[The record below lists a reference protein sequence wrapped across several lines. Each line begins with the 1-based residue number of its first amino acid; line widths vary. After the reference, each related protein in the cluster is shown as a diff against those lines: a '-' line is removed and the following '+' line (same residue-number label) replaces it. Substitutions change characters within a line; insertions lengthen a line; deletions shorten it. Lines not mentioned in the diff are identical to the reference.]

1 LTLDKVN
8 QTISII
14 NNKTVPIVF
23 VLFLTFLLMFSG
35 RLEVTSGTILTS
47 LNNSS
52 SFNST
57 AAVPP
62 PPLPPE
68 LTSTQI
74 YSSTNGT
81 CSLTP
86 SLIEIEGTPQQMEGP
101 YFVDGMPNRSDIR
114 TDPSDGSM
122 QQGIP
127 LDLLIHVYVVDKK
140 SGSCTPLSGAQVD
153 IWHAN
158 SQGVYSSVNSQG
170 TEGKKFLRG
179 FQVTDDN
186 GTVRFTTVYPGWYQG
201 RAIHIHDKV
210 RLFNGSDKVVDWTSQ
225 LYFNDSINEL
235 VHKQSPYS
243 EHGLPDTTNEE
254 DIIYTGPSTDHLVQ
268 SNAGKHLMLN
278 LTREGG
284 GGQPYLGTFN
294 IILNSTQ
301 HEP

>member
-57 AAVPP
+57 AAVAP

>member
-1 LTLDKVN
+1 MN

-52 SFNST
+52 AFNST

>member
-1 LTLDKVN
+1 MNKKF
-8 QTISII
+8 QII
-14 NNKTVPIVF
+14 NKKTVPIVF

-35 RLEVTSGTILTS
+35 RLEVTSGTILSS

>member
-23 VLFLTFLLMFSG
+23 VLFLIFLLMFSG

-158 SQGVYSSVNSQG
+158 SQGVYSSVNSEG

-284 GGQPYLGTFN
+284 GQPYLGTFN

-301 HEP
+301 H

>member
-1 LTLDKVN
+1 MN

-57 AAVPP
+57 AAVAP

>member
-1 LTLDKVN
+1 MKLDKVN
-8 QTISII
+8 KKFQII
-14 NNKTVPIVF
+14 NKKTVPILF
-23 VLFLTFLLMFSG
+23 VIFLTFLLTFSG
-35 RLEVTSGTILTS
+35 GLGVTSGTTLTN

-52 SFNST
+52 SFNPT

-81 CSLTP
+81 CTLTP

-101 YFVDGMPNRSDIR
+101 YFVDDMPNRSDIR

-158 SQGVYSSVNSQG
+158 SQGVYS
-170 TEGKKFLRG
+170 RC
-179 FQVTDDN
+179 
-186 GTVRFTTVYPGWYQG
+186 
-201 RAIHIHDKV
+201 
-210 RLFNGSDKVVDWTSQ
+210 
-225 LYFNDSINEL
+225 
-235 VHKQSPYS
+235 
-243 EHGLPDTTNEE
+243 
-254 DIIYTGPSTDHLVQ
+254 
-268 SNAGKHLMLN
+268 
-278 LTREGG
+278 
-284 GGQPYLGTFN
+284 
-294 IILNSTQ
+294 
-301 HEP
+301 